1 MNLTKT
7 IPAQPETNAMAQNTQ
22 DTTAQNITS
31 TLDVLH
37 LEPPITPPE
46 TVESL
51 RAYEKEPGEAQKFLG
66 TTKFALHT
74 LIYFVSLTDVFAD
87 RMVHGFAS
95 MPDNIRSQVF
105 WGFTDDLNFN
115 APGGDMDREV
125 LYFYNSLEAGKF
137 DEHQKDWVLVNGQKV
152 VKYGSDEYTN
162 QQLTDLQEEIPAAIY
177 IPVDPLLRGKYHHL
191 VPAPRMV
198 KSWRSNSGEHL
209 VRVKRVGSED
219 ESSIDRTWLQFPR
232 ARNNIT
238 LYRAS
243 TPWKK
248 GWHKES
254 TLALGYGVPSRLF
267 LACDPFLVSIGD
279 NNGWSHWVQTNTLR
293 VWEPKPASA

>member
-1 MNLTKT
+1 MITT
-7 IPAQPETNAMAQNTQ
+7 REPDQEPSADQPETNAMAQNTQ
-22 DTTAQNITS
+22 DTMAKDTTAQNITS
-31 TLDVLH
+31 TLDALH
-37 LEPPITPPE
+37 LDPPITPPE

-87 RMVHGFAS
+87 RMVHGFTWPAS

-177 IPVDPLLRGKYHHL
+177 IPVDPLLREKYLHP
-191 VPAPRMV
+191 VPAS
-198 KSWRSNSGEHL
+198 KGGEISAFQLWRTPGL
-209 VRVKRVGSED
+209 
-219 ESSIDRTWLQFPR
+219 DRLII
-232 ARNNIT
+232 AKIN
-238 LYRAS
+238 
-243 TPWKK
+243 
-248 GWHKES
+248 
-254 TLALGYGVPSRLF
+254 
-267 LACDPFLVSIGD
+267 
-279 NNGWSHWVQTNTLR
+279 
-293 VWEPKPASA
+293 